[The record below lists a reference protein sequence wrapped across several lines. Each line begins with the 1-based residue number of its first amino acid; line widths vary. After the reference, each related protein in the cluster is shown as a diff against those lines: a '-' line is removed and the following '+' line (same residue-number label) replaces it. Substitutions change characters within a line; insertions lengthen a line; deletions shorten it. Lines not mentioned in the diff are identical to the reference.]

1 MSDPIQETTE
11 TNGSRRKGLE
21 AWAASIAARQQQP
34 GPPPAPENDGSG
46 PAYSHPGSSQ
56 RIHNVKAVTGVQK
69 GHQTQKN
76 TDGVLLSRNE
86 QKVQPELSPKEAR
99 ELMKNVGTAKSQA
112 ATESKTTAPPAPPV
126 PTAQAPEVKMEKS
139 IERATKQE
147 VAKEAQTVTA
157 EEVQQSPGVANAVS
171 SKSVKSSGKA
181 EKTETSKPEVE
192 EAEEE
197 KEAESLIKPGND
209 TRASAYVRAGDLMPD
224 GGSNPDLDDYMLAL

>member
-46 PAYSHPGSSQ
+46 PAYSRPGSSQ
-56 RIHNVKAVTGVQK
+56 RIQNVKAVTGVQK

-86 QKVQPELSPKEAR
+86 QTVQPELSLKEAR

-126 PTAQAPEVKMEKS
+126 PTTQAPEVRLEKS

-192 EAEEE
+192 EAE
-197 KEAESLIKPGND
+197 SLIKPGND

-224 GGSNPDLDDYMLAL
+224 GSSNPDLDDYMLAL